1 MLLREFAGAR
11 VLADTKQCERPRST
25 GLDDLYRGYADW
37 LRRRLRRHVG
47 ADQAAD
53 LVQETYIRLA
63 PYARDDIRHPKAL
76 LLRIATNLLRDGK
89 RKEAVQSAFAAGTF
103 HPTSTPGDQAEALQ
117 LKEILQTMP
126 PLYRD
131 VFVLSRFR
139 GMTYEDIARIHGISV
154 KTVEWRMSK
163 ALDHCLKR
171 LDD

>member
-1 MLLREFAGAR
+1 M
-11 VLADTKQCERPRST
+11 ADTKQCERPRST
-25 GLDDLYRGYADW
+25 GLDELYRGYADW

-47 ADQAAD
+47 SDQAAD

-63 PYARDDIRHPKAL
+63 PYAAADIRHPKAL
-76 LLRIATNLLRDGK
+76 LLRIATNLLKDGK
-89 RKEAVQSAFAAGTF
+89 RRDAVQSAYLAGAVR
-103 HPTSTPGDQAEALQ
+103 PNATPDDQLEALQ
-117 LKEILQTMP
+117 LKQILQSMP

-139 GMTYEDIARIHGISV
+139 GMTYGDIARLQGVSV
-154 KTVEWRMSK
+154 KTIEWRMSK

>member
-1 MLLREFAGAR
+1 M
-11 VLADTKQCERPRST
+11 ADTKQCDGPPST
-25 GLDDLYRGYADW
+25 GLEELYRGYADW

-47 ADQAAD
+47 DDQAAD
-53 LVQETYIRLA
+53 LVQETYVRLA
-63 PYARDDIRHPKAL
+63 PYAGDNIRHPRAL

-89 RKEAVQSAFAAGTF
+89 RREAVQSAFAAGTF
-103 HPTSTPGDQAEALQ
+103 HPTSTPGDQAETVQ
-117 LKEILQTMP
+117 LKAILLTMP

-139 GMTYEDIARIHGISV
+139 GMTYADIARIHGISV

-163 ALDHCLKR
+163 ALAHCLER

>member
-11 VLADTKQCERPRST
+11 VLADTRQCERPRST
-25 GLDDLYRGYADW
+25 GLDDLYRGYAGW
-37 LRRRLRRHVG
+37 LRRRLRRQVG
-47 ADQAAD
+47 DDQAAD

-63 PYARDDIRHPKAL
+63 PYARDEIRHPKAL
-76 LLRIATNLLRDGK
+76 LLFIAANLLRDGK
-89 RKEAVQSAFAAGTF
+89 RKETVRSAYLARTI
-103 HPTSTPGDQAEALQ
+103 HPTSMPGSQTEALQ

-163 ALDHCLKR
+163 ALNHCLKR